1 MRSIKLINASWYLLS
16 LLLRVKLNLLEIW
29 LLITHYLVTT
39 LHLHI
44 ISVYTIVV
52 LHDSLEK
59 ISNKA
64 ISTKCHDSCKYVGT
78 TIEILLA
85 CLECVR
91 KLTLSD
97 VLLSIMCNFLARHFH
112 AGCQSGSRRLHRRN
126 TSHVDS
132 RSCVFP
138 AKINTRVNHMHLW

>member
-64 ISTKCHDSCKYVGT
+64 IRTNDILQICT